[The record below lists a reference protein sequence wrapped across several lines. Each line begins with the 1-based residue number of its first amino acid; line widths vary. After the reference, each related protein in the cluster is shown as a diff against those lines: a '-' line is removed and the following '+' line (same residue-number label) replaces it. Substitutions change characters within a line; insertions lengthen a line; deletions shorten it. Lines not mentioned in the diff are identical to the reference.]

1 MPKKRSHAASLP
13 IVESN
18 AAGIDVGATQIFVA
32 VPADRDPES
41 IRCFPTF
48 TVDLERLADW
58 LQECQIRTV
67 AMESTGAYWIP
78 LFRSWRNGKS
88 RCGSSMRI
96 MSRMF
101 QGARRTLQIV
111 NGFSTYT
118 LAVCCTDRFGRM
130 ILSARSDPYGATA
143 KILLSSRR
151 STYSTC
157 RNHWIR

>member
-1 MPKKRSHAASLP
+1 MAKKRSHAASLP

-32 VPADRDPES
+32 IPNLFVAFLPSRSTWRD
-41 IRCFPTF
+41 
-48 TVDLERLADW
+48 W
-58 LQECQIRTV
+58 RTGCRSARFARWPWNPQCV
-67 AMESTGAYWIP
+67 YWIP
-78 LFRSWRNGKS
+78 LFQILEKRKIQVWLVNAHHVKNVPGR
-88 RCGSSMRI
+88 
-96 MSRMF
+96 
-101 QGARRTLQIV
+101 RRTLQIV